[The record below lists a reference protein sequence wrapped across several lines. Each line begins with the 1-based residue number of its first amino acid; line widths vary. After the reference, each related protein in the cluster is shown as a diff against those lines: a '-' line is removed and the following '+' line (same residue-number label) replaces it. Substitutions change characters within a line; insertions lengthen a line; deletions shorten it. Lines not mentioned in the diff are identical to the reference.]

1 MKTDEGETTV
11 QHNILSERP
20 EAQKEAILWAKETQ
34 ERIKRSDEATKVL
47 KEKLTP
53 IFLANIQKEKLNIN
67 KSSMVKWIH
76 KRNSVRSCLMESKKP
91 IG

>member
-1 MKTDEGETTV
+1 MLRLRRMRKGDSVQTLSMKTDKEDTMV

-53 IFLANIQKEKLNIN
+53 IFLANIQKAKAE
-67 KSSMVKWIH
+67 
-76 KRNSVRSCLMESKKP
+76 CQ
-91 IG
+91 